1 MQHFKTFYHS
11 LFLTPLVVSLAI
23 SSGRATEV
31 IQSNLATNQPLGT
44 RDALTFELDQLPTPT
59 EGQLALFIGKT
70 DVTTLINIEGNRLIY
85 KPSLL
90 PLPNGKSYATLYLIT
105 PEATRRPIAQFL
117 LVVEDQL
124 AATSPTV
131 SEFRGSS
138 PIQLNLPFTDVSPSF
153 LTSPLTRH
161 PPSLL
166 TTQHCQ
172 KRMKQHLFLKRK
184 TQH

>member
-90 PLPNGKSYATLYLIT
+90 PLPTENHT
-105 PEATRRPIAQFL
+105 PLFTSSPPKQ
-117 LVVEDQL
+117 LVVPL
-124 AATSPTV
+124 LSFYLLLRTS
-131 SEFRGSS
+131 
-138 PIQLNLPFTDVSPSF
+138 
-153 LTSPLTRH
+153 
-161 PPSLL
+161 
-166 TTQHCQ
+166 
-172 KRMKQHLFLKRK
+172 
-184 TQH
+184 